1 VAPGW
6 RTEAKRYGAPVAF
19 LLAVTIAVLL
29 VRSGLRT
36 DAAPVTT
43 SGTTTTV
50 RPTTT
55 TTTTTTPVP
64 PRRRRF
70 YRLQL
75 GETLSDIAIKFD
87 TSVAQLLALNPGI
100 EPTNLTVGQRV
111 RVR

>member
-1 VAPGW
+1 MTRGW
-6 RTEAKRYGAPVAF
+6 RQEAKRYGAPAAF

-43 SGTTTTV
+43 AGTTRAVHTSTA
-50 RPTTT
+50 
-55 TTTTTTPVP
+55 TTPAVP

-75 GETLSDIAIKFD
+75 GETLSDVAIKFH
-87 TSVAQLLALNPGI
+87 TSVERLLALNPGI
-100 EPTNLTVGQRV
+100 RPTNLNVGQRL
-111 RVR
+111 RVK